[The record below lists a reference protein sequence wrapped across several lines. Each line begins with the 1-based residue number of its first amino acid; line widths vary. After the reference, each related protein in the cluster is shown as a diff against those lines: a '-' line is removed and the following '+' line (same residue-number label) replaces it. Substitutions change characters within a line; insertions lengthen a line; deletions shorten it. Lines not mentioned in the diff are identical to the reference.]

1 MQVSSQPSRDGTSHS
16 RPRPTVAVTH
26 GGAAAR
32 TQLWLVS
39 CFEKAFRPFHHR
51 GFWQAIHFLARFFSP
66 ENAVIVS
73 DGKWKFK
80 IYLGDRY
87 WTRWLIDGFTYED
100 EIAKVLDRILGPQS
114 LFIDCGANNGY
125 WSLYAASRIGLNG
138 RVVAIEAGEENFRR
152 LLENME
158 LNRGS
163 FQAMRKAIFSQS
175 DLNLQFRTHGLWHA
189 SNTCVYD
196 ARDTQSGGYV
206 LESVASITI
215 DDVFKEIFFN
225 QLGEVVIKID
235 VEGAEIAA
243 LRGAEKLIADGALV
257 IYEDHGL
264 DLACQVTDH
273 ILRECNLEVYF
284 LRRDDELIVK
294 VVDIKQ
300 LVKLKKQSHRGYN
313 LLAAREGS
321 PALIRLL
328 NSVRAV
334 QTNDARP

>member
-1 MQVSSQPSRDGTSHS
+1 VQLSSQASHTGTSHS
-16 RPRPTVAVTH
+16 RPQPTVAVIH
-26 GGAAAR
+26 GGTAAR
-32 TQLWLVS
+32 TQLWLIS
-39 CFEKAFRPFHHR
+39 CFEKVFRPFHHR
-51 GFWQAIHFLARFFSP
+51 GFWQAIHFLARFFSS
-66 ENAVIVS
+66 EDAVIVS

-125 WSLYAASRIGLNG
+125 WSLYAASRIGSKG
-138 RVVAIEAGEENFRR
+138 RVVAIEAGEANFRR

-158 LNRGS
+158 LNGGS
-163 FQAMRKAIFSQS
+163 FRAMRKAIFSRS
-175 DLNLQFRTHGLWHA
+175 DIDLQFRTHRLWHA

-196 ARDTQSGGYV
+196 ARNAQSGGYV
-206 LESVASITI
+206 LESVTSITI
-215 DDVFKEIFFN
+215 DDVFKEIFHN
-225 QLGEVVIKID
+225 QLEEVVIKID

-273 ILRECNLEVYF
+273 ILRECNLQVYF
-284 LRRDDELIVK
+284 LRRDDELISK
-294 VVDIKQ
+294 VDDIKQ
-300 LVKLKKQSHRGYN
+300 LAKLKKQSHRGYN

-334 QTNDARP
+334 QSKDVRP